1 MTAIKQFLDFKTLV
15 IIHTKIMGEI
25 KHQSLKSIVA
35 ITLAIG
41 FLSSCS
47 TLERASLHGLN
58 DGYYQL
64 KSDSS
69 EKQAVYLE
77 VSENNI
83 TVYPT
88 TNKQP
93 QSKPTLTIPLE
104 TSDNIPFQRITFQK
118 QALDIDISTILFKYR
133 PTIGGLPAQLTTDLN
148 LAMYAGWRFDYYPVE
163 HRKDPLNRSY
173 TNIRNRGFDFGF
185 FAGPGTTLIS
195 PFTTRN
201 QRSDEYNGMVVQAGF
216 AGFIESNIASFGLA
230 VGYDYLLSADRELWI
245 YQNKPWVGLVVGVA
259 LN

>member
-1 MTAIKQFLDFKTLV
+1 MHRSLLKN
-15 IIHTKIMGEI
+15 IIILI
-25 KHQSLKSIVA
+25 P
-35 ITLAIG
+35 AIG
-41 FLSSCS
+41 LLSSCS

-58 DGYYQL
+58 DGFYQL

-69 EKQAVYLE
+69 EKQAVYLD
-77 VSENNI
+77 VSEDNI

-93 QSKPTLTIPLE
+93 QSQPTLTIPLE
-104 TSDNIPFQRITFQK
+104 TTDNILFQRITFKK
-118 QALDIDISTILFKYR
+118 QGLDIDISSVLMKYR
-133 PTIGGLPAQLTTDLN
+133 PSIGELSAQLTTDLN
-148 LAMYAGWRFDYYPVE
+148 LAMYAGWRFDYYRVE
-163 HRKDPLNRSY
+163 HKKDPLNRSY
-173 TNIRNRGFDFGF
+173 ADISNRGFDFGF

-201 QRSDEYNGMVVQAGF
+201 KRSDEYNGMIIQGGF
-216 AGFIESNIASFGLA
+216 AGFIETNMASFGLA
-230 VGYDYLLSADRELWI
+230 VGYDYLLSPDRNNWI

>member
-1 MTAIKQFLDFKTLV
+1 MHRSLLKN
-15 IIHTKIMGEI
+15 IIILI
-25 KHQSLKSIVA
+25 P
-35 ITLAIG
+35 AIG
-41 FLSSCS
+41 LFSSCS

-58 DGYYQL
+58 DGFYQL

-69 EKQAVYLE
+69 EKQAVYLD
-77 VSENNI
+77 VSEDNI

-93 QSKPTLTIPLE
+93 KSQPMLTIPLE
-104 TSDNIPFQRITFQK
+104 TTDNILFQRITFKK
-118 QALDIDISTILFKYR
+118 QGLDIDISSVLMKYR
-133 PTIGGLPAQLTTDLN
+133 PSIGELPAQLTTDLN
-148 LAMYAGWRFDYYPVE
+148 LAMYAGWRFDYYRVE
-163 HRKDPLNRSY
+163 HKKDPLNRSCAD
-173 TNIRNRGFDFGF
+173 ISNRGFDFGF

-201 QRSDEYNGMVVQAGF
+201 KRSDEYNGMIIQGGF
-216 AGFIESNIASFGLA
+216 AGFIESNMASFGLS
-230 VGYDYLLSADRELWI
+230 VGYDYLLSSDRNNWI

>member
-1 MTAIKQFLDFKTLV
+1 MHRYLLKN
-15 IIHTKIMGEI
+15 IIILI
-25 KHQSLKSIVA
+25 P
-35 ITLAIG
+35 AIG
-41 FLSSCS
+41 LLSSCS
-47 TLERASLHGLN
+47 TLERASQHGLN
-58 DGYYQL
+58 DGFYQL

-69 EKQAVYLE
+69 EKQAVYLD
-77 VSENNI
+77 VSEDNI

-93 QSKPTLTIPLE
+93 QSQPVLTIPLV
-104 TSDNIPFQRITFQK
+104 TTDNISFQRITFQK
-118 QALDIDISTILFKYR
+118 QGLDIDISTVLMKYR
-133 PTIGGLPAQLTTDLN
+133 PSIGELPAQLTTDLN
-148 LAMYAGWRFDYYPVE
+148 LALYAGWRFDFYPVE

-173 TNIRNRGFDFGF
+173 AKIGNRGFDFGF

-201 QRSDEYNGMVVQAGF
+201 KRSDEYNGMIIQGGF
-216 AGFIESNIASFGLA
+216 AGFIESNMASFGLS
-230 VGYDYLLSADRELWI
+230 VGYDYLLSSDRNNWI

>member
-1 MTAIKQFLDFKTLV
+1 MHRSLLKNIIILV
-15 IIHTKIMGEI
+15 P
-25 KHQSLKSIVA
+25 
-35 ITLAIG
+35 AIG
-41 FLSSCS
+41 LLSSCS

-58 DGYYQL
+58 DGFYQL

-93 QSKPTLTIPLE
+93 QSQPMLLIPLE
-104 TSDNIPFQRITFQK
+104 TTDNIPFQRITFKK
-118 QALDIDISTILFKYR
+118 QGLDIDISSVLMKYR
-133 PTIGGLPAQLTTDLN
+133 PSIGELPAQLTTDLN
-148 LAMYAGWRFDYYPVE
+148 LAIYAGWRFDYYPVE
-163 HRKDPLNRSY
+163 HRKDPLNKSHVK
-173 TNIRNRGFDFGF
+173 ISNRGFDFGF

-201 QRSDEYNGMVVQAGF
+201 MRSDEYNGMILQGGF
-216 AGFIESNIASFGLA
+216 AGFIESNMASFGLA
-230 VGYDYLLSADRELWI
+230 IGYDYLLSPDRNNWI